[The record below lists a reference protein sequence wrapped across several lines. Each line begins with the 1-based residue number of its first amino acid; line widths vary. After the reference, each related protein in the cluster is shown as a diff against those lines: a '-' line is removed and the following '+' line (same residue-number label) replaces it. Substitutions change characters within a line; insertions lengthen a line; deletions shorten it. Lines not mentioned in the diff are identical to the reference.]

1 MSDSALAR
9 AAFHDPHLL
18 RVSRSFAYGIGRLR
32 PTLRADVGL
41 GYLLCRLLDTVEDA
55 SWPIPAQQLAAF
67 ESFNQFLKARP
78 AETAVLDWARS
89 FPVDVPEGERELL
102 NASARVFSE
111 FHSLPMEKRDVLK
124 RPILSMSAGMKFFTE
139 RTRTTGRLRL
149 ASLTEANAY
158 CLFVAGVVGELLTGL
173 LNLELEASPQGLVSG
188 SLKRET
194 FVDGCHFGLFL
205 QKINILK
212 DQHLDE
218 QDGRSFISDRNAMLA
233 TVKTHADHAIRY
245 LLSIPLE
252 RSDYRLFCAWALY
265 LGLATMPLLEA
276 ASGDKEEA
284 PKLSRTRAL
293 ALGAKIEFAI
303 GDDQKLKSLYTSLI
317 AESSALSDTDLRLE
331 CEAPAQAEHVLSQT
345 LELYDGVLS
354 PDELAAILTVR

>member
-1 MSDSALAR
+1 M
-9 AAFHDPHLL
+9 
-18 RVSRSFAYGIGRLR
+18 
-32 PTLRADVGL
+32 
-41 GYLLCRLLDTVEDA
+41 
-55 SWPIPAQQLAAF
+55 PAQQLAAF
-67 ESFNQFLKARP
+67 ESFNQFMKARP
-78 AETAVLDWARS
+78 AEAAVFDWARS
-89 FPVDVPEGERELL
+89 FPPDVPEGEKELL

-111 FHSLPMEKRDVLK
+111 FHSLPVEKQAVLK
-124 RPILSMSAGMKFFTE
+124 RPILSMSAGMQFFTE

-149 ASLTEANAY
+149 ESLTEANAY

-173 LNLELEASPQGLVSG
+173 LNLELEASPQSLAPG

-212 DQHLDE
+212 DQHWDE

-233 TVKTHADHAIRY
+233 TVKTHADHALRY
-245 LLSIPLE
+245 LLSIPHE

-276 ASGDKEEA
+276 ASGNTEDA

-303 GDDQKLKSLYTSLI
+303 GDNQKLRSLYASLVE
-317 AESSALSDTDLRLE
+317 ESSVLSSTDLRLDH
-331 CEAPAQAEHVLSQT
+331 EAPVLVESVLSKT
-345 LELYDGVLS
+345 LELYDGELT
-354 PDELAAILTVR
+354 PDEIAAILTVR